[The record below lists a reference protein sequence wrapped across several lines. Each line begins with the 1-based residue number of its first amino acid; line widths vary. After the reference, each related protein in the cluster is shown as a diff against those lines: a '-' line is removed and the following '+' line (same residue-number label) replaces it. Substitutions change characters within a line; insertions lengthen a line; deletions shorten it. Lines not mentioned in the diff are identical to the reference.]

1 MRRLYWR
8 DQYQSPRAP
17 FLKMRI
23 PIIALLE
30 KHILPWSGWMSMC
43 SLFCPNTFHSLR
55 AIATTVLHAAGG
67 GSCDCPRDCGA
78 WFQDVSPAAYPTFG
92 RSTQGGDGETFRDD
106 CSFGMQWRPHW
117 DGEAWSCRSLSQVY
131 PCLDE
136 DQLNVLKETLN
147 KIDILTYNAWWYN
160 THNRRRGAGG
170 RRSCGK
176 KYGEKSSLTYKFMKM
191 HTCVCCSQF
200 GMVHIFDSPMS
211 SSHREY

>member
-1 MRRLYWR
+1 MRQGRIMLLPARLWGMIPGCLTSCISDLRTINARRRWR
-8 DQYQSPRAP
+8 SFPRWL
-17 FLKMRI
+17 FL
-23 PIIALLE
+23 
-30 KHILPWSGWMSMC
+30 
-43 SLFCPNTFHSLR
+43 
-55 AIATTVLHAAGG
+55 
-67 GSCDCPRDCGA
+67 
-78 WFQDVSPAAYPTFG
+78 
-92 RSTQGGDGETFRDD
+92 
-106 CSFGMQWRPHW
+106 GMQWRPHW

-176 KYGEKSSLTYKFMKM
+176 KYVEKSSLTYKFMKM

-211 SSHREY
+211 SPHREY